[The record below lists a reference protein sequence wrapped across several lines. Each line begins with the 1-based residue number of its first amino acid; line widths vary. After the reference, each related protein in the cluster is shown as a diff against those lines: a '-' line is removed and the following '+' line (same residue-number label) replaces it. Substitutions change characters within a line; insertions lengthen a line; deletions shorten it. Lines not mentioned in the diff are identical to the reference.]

1 MCIKQINDNGDMNRF
16 DEFALEEALKIKEKA
31 EKQQQTPGNSVSVD
45 VITAGKSNSFKIIR
59 RAFGMGADSGFLIVL
74 KTKEKAT
81 EYIPPF
87 TIASLL
93 SAVADKMHYDLILT
107 GIMSQDMMH
116 GQTGPML
123 AELLN
128 FPCAT
133 GVTKI
138 RFPVKNNFIQ
148 VERELENGFIECLEI
163 KLPALLTIQ
172 AGINIPRYPSLSNL
186 LAAEQKTI
194 MTRKETDIFPHRGGV
209 KEFYVSI
216 ETPEKTRDGLVL
228 EGDLAG
234 RVNQLLNFFKKHD
247 LN

>member
-1 MCIKQINDNGDMNRF
+1 MNDNGDMNRF
-16 DEFALEEALKIKEKA
+16 DEFALEEALKIKEKVK
-31 EKQQQTPGNSVSVD
+31 KQKQTPVIPVSVD
-45 VITAGKSNSFKIIR
+45 VITAGKSNFFKIIR

-74 KTKEKAT
+74 RNEEKAT

-87 TIASLL
+87 NIASLL
-93 SAVADKMHYDLILT
+93 SAVAAEMKYDLILT

-138 RFPVKNNFIQ
+138 WFPVKNNFIQ
-148 VERELENGFIECLEI
+148 VERELENGFIDCLEI

-172 AGINIPRYPSLSNL
+172 AGINTPRYPSLSNL

-194 MTRKETDIFPHRGGV
+194 IIRKETDIFSHRGGV
-209 KEFYVSI
+209 KEFYVST
-216 ETPEKTRDGLVL
+216 ETPEKTRNGLVL
-228 EGDLAG
+228 EGDLAS